1 MTQEPAATWAFNPP
15 RDEFLSTA
23 LLDLRSL
30 NEKQA
35 GETGFVRAGTDG
47 GFVRGDGTPIRF
59 WAVNTEVGRAPF
71 VRKPLGPATSPDLAR
86 HARFLAKRGVN
97 MIRLHRQLSP
107 DLAANPNAA
116 ITNINLAERDGI
128 WRSVAAMRAE
138 GIYTTL
144 SPYWAGPMKCAL
156 GWGIAGGAAQP
167 AWGLLFFDPTLQQAY
182 KAWLRQLLVPTNPYT
197 GIPQGQDPSLAIIQ
211 IQNEDSLLFWTLD
224 AIKGA
229 QRTVLACS
237 RRDSQSS

>member
-1 MTQEPAATWAFNPP
+1 MGLSLAAFAQLSGPADQPRGAAQEPAATWAFNPP

-35 GETGFVRAGTDG
+35 GETGFVRVGADG

-71 VRKPLGPATSPDLAR
+71 VRKPLGPATAPDLAR

-97 MIRLHRQLSP
+97 MVRLQRQLSP
-107 DLAANPNAA
+107 DLTTTPHAA
-116 ITNINLAERDGI
+116 ITDINLAERDGI

-144 SPYWAGPMKCAL
+144 SPYWAGPMKFAP

-167 AWGLLFFDPTLQQAY
+167 AWGMLFFDPTLQHAY
-182 KAWLRQLLVPTNPYT
+182 KAWLRQLLVPKNPA
-197 GIPQGQDPSLAIIQ
+197 ISPSSGSARLGTAAIC
-211 IQNEDSLLFWTLD
+211 T
-224 AIKGA
+224 
-229 QRTVLACS
+229 
-237 RRDSQSS
+237 